1 MLMANAV
8 SQMAAKTPGK
18 EATAM
23 EAFASALR
31 QVCASGILSSTSL
44 FLFFSTFLLGPFLFM
59 PLFPFHSAPLFLSL
73 SSLPLSLSLPS
84 LRDDLSG
91 VFPLFLTFGH
101 CVPISLYLKNTS
113 RFSKKL
119 SSPKL

>member
-44 FLFFSTFLLGPFLFM
+44 FLFFSTFLLGPFFFM

-73 SSLPLSLSLPS
+73 SSLPLSPPS
-84 LRDDLSG
+84 EMIYREFSH
-91 VFPLFLTFGH
+91 FFLLLGI
-101 CVPISLYLKNTS
+101 VS
-113 RFSKKL
+113 R
-119 SSPKL
+119 SPYI